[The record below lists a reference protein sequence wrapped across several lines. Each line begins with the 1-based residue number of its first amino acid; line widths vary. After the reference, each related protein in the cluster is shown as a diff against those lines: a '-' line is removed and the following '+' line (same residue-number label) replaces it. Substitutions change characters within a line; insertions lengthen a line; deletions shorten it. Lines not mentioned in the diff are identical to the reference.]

1 MAAAERTTDHDTI
14 RQWVEARKAV
24 PATVKGTAEGDEEA
38 GLLRI
43 DFPDATPDPN
53 LEPISWEDFFE
64 KFEESR
70 LAFLY
75 QEKTDDGSLSRFCK
89 FVSREE

>member
-14 RQWVEARKAV
+14 RAWVEARKAV
-24 PATVKGTAEGDEEA
+24 PASVKGTAEGGEDA

-43 DFPDATPDPN
+43 DFPDANPDPN
-53 LEPISWEDFFE
+53 LEQISWEDFFE
-64 KFEESR
+64 KFEESQ

-75 QEKTDDGSLSRFCK
+75 QDKTDDGSTSRFCK
-89 FVSREE
+89 LVSREE

>member
-14 RQWVEARKAV
+14 RKWVEARGAV
-24 PATVKGTAEGDEEA
+24 PATVEGTAEGGEDA

-43 DFPDATPDPN
+43 DFPDADPDPE
-53 LEPISWEDFFE
+53 LKQISWEDFFD
-64 KFEESR
+64 KFEESQ

-75 QEKTDDGSLSRFCK
+75 QDKTDDGSLSRFCK
-89 FVSREE
+89 LVSRED

>member
-14 RQWVEARKAV
+14 RKWVEARKAV
-24 PATVKGTAEGDEEA
+24 PATVEGTAEGGEHA

-43 DFPDATPDPN
+43 DFPDATPDPQ
-53 LEPISWEDFFE
+53 LKKISWEDFFE
-64 KFEESR
+64 KFEESE

-75 QEKTDDGSLSRFCK
+75 QEKTDDGSISRFCK
-89 FVSREE
+89 FVSRND